1 MSSKEF
7 RSKKLSDMGKPFGEL
22 KLASAWSR
30 EQRVL
35 EGDPELGGCGHL
47 GRRRCWL
54 GLGRGSGMER
64 GRDLGLDG
72 VGGGTGCLSRTEISI
87 KPNRER
93 NSRGT
98 AATYIPDRFPIPSGP
113 GTHAVFIFVPSSS
126 SQDTSL
132 GIE

>member
-30 EQRVL
+30 EQRIL

-64 GRDLGLDG
+64 GRHLGLDG
-72 VGGGTGCLSRTEISI
+72 VGGSTGCLSRTEISI
-87 KPNRER
+87 KPN
-93 NSRGT
+93 
-98 AATYIPDRFPIPSGP
+98 
-113 GTHAVFIFVPSSS
+113 
-126 SQDTSL
+126 
-132 GIE
+132 